1 MNSARR
7 AFEAMKRVESLD
19 IDPELRQLWEAE
31 CDLLHAFY
39 SSKVSGSKLT
49 WEEFLS
55 LYAGIQP
62 ERIVAE
68 AG

>member
-1 MNSARR
+1 MNSARK

-19 IDPELRQLWEAE
+19 IDPKLRQLWEAE
-31 CDLLHAFY
+31 CDLLHAYY

-55 LYAGIQP
+55 LYAGIRP
-62 ERIVAE
+62 GSVVEE